1 MVTDNEFANSMIGKQ
16 ADPDTVYLIINTT
29 YKNTDTEGRSISAG
43 DLIITVAGKDITFD
57 KAESIHAKGWGLVL
71 ETINPMMKLTT
82 NIVFKIPKELKGPA
96 RFVPHSRAKSGE
108 AILLGN
114 LQ

>member
-1 MVTDNEFANSMIGKQ
+1 
-16 ADPDTVYLIINTT
+16 
-29 YKNTDTEGRSISAG
+29 
-43 DLIITVAGKDITFD
+43 
-57 KAESIHAKGWGLVL
+57 VL

-82 NIVFKIPKELKGPA
+82 NIVFKIPKELKGSA